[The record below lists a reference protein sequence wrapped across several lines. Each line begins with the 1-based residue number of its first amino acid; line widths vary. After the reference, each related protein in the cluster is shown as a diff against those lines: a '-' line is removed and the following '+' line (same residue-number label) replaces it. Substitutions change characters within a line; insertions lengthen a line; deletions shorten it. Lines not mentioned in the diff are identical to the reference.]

1 MNQHLAKAIEFYG
14 KELQQLLAWHLC
26 HGIVVCDSDCFA
38 IGFESQYS
46 DPTQALNFGNGNTL
60 FVTFCTGDMQSGL
73 QKYIQDYEFIAFN
86 RDFKK
91 EGDLKVYN
99 MYKFY
104 SKLK

>member
-1 MNQHLAKAIEFYG
+1 MNKHLVKAIEIYG
-14 KELQQLLAWHLC
+14 EDLQQLLAWHLC

-38 IGFESQYS
+38 IGFKSQHFK
-46 DPTQALNFGNGNTL
+46 PTEAIQLGSGDTL

-91 EGDLKVYN
+91 EGDLKMYD

>member
-1 MNQHLAKAIEFYG
+1 MNQHLAKVIEIYG
-14 KELQQLLAWHLC
+14 EDLQQLLAWHLC
-26 HGIVVCDSDCFA
+26 HGIVVCDSNCFA
-38 IGFESQYS
+38 IGFESQHS
-46 DPTQALNFGNGNTL
+46 KPTEALQLGSGDTL
-60 FVTFCTGDMQSGL
+60 FVTFCTGDMRSGL

-91 EGDLKVYN
+91 EGDLKMYD